1 MSLINILKICTTTN
15 EANKEARRI
24 SALLPDWDYYVNR
37 NILSRGDDSIYV
49 AHHSVNLDMYLAGT
63 VWDALVIVRCTEVL
77 ASVCQSSILS
87 RIKGDTFVDDVIGVV
102 CVDGDIVYAKL
113 KRGEYNESR

>member
-1 MSLINILKICTTTN
+1 MNILKICTTKN
-15 EANKEARRI
+15 EANNEAKRI

-37 NILSRGDDSIYV
+37 NILSKGDDSIYV

-63 VWDALVIVRCTEVL
+63 VWDALVIVSDAEVL

-87 RIKGDTFVDDVIGVV
+87 RIRGDTFVDDVIGVV
-102 CVDGDIVYAKL
+102 CVDGDIVYAKF
-113 KRGEYNESR
+113 NESQ